1 MFKHY
6 YRSANWKLGRFLF
19 NSFAVLILIFLI
31 IPVLVIIPLS
41 FNTSSFLSYPFEGI
55 SLTWYKAFFASDA
68 WISALKNSFI
78 IAPIATLL
86 ATVLGTFAAMGVAKT
101 RFKGKILF
109 MSIIMSPM
117 VTPIVITAVG
127 VYFFFASLQL
137 TNTYLGLILAHTV
150 LGIPFVVITVS
161 ASLRG
166 YDENYTKAANSLGA
180 SPLVA
185 FRTVTFPLIAPGVIS
200 GALFAFATS
209 FDEVVVTLFL
219 ASSSQRTLPMQ
230 MFSGIRENI
239 EPTIAAAA
247 TIMLVASA
255 ALLLAIEY
263 LRRRSE
269 RLHKPMH

>member
-6 YRSANWKLGRFLF
+6 YRSANWKLGRYLF
-19 NSFAVLILIFLI
+19 NGFAVLILVFLV

-41 FNTSSFLSYPFEGI
+41 FNKSSFLSYPIEGL
-55 SLTWYKAFFASDA
+55 SLTWYKTFFASEA

-101 RFKGKILF
+101 QFKGKMLF

-180 SPLVA
+180 SPLLA

-200 GALFAFATS
+200 GALFVFATS

-247 TIMLVASA
+247 TIMLIASA

-269 RLHKPMH
+269 KLHKPMH